1 MMVRCGYEWTGH
13 PVTADGQIYTLH
25 GKAGNTPASLVEVE
39 VADSAPYE
47 IRIRGLVKRAPLKS
61 RLQTLTELRYVPGSN
76 SFSLH
81 DVLTNHADYPHDY
94 QIIYH
99 SNFGTPILEEGARF
113 LAPMSSISP
122 FNDYAKSGLKTRR
135 PIRTDQRF

>member
-1 MMVRCGYEWTGH
+1 M
-13 PVTADGQIYTLH
+13 
-25 GKAGNTPASLVEVE
+25 
-39 VADSAPYE
+39 ADSAPYE
-47 IRIRGLVKRAPLKS
+47 TPHPRAGERKHLKKAD
-61 RLQTLTELRYVPGSN
+61 LQTLTELRYVPGSN

-122 FNDYAKSGLKTRR
+122 FNDYAKSGLKNLADLSG
-135 PIRTDQRF
+135 TDQRF

>member
-47 IRIRGLVKRAPLKS
+47 IRIRGLVKESTFKS
-61 RLQTLTELRYVPGSN
+61 RSADPDRTALRPGQQQLQP
-76 SFSLH
+76 
-81 DVLTNHADYPHDY
+81 A
-94 QIIYH
+94 
-99 SNFGTPILEEGARF
+99 
-113 LAPMSSISP
+113 
-122 FNDYAKSGLKTRR
+122 
-135 PIRTDQRF
+135 

>member
-47 IRIRGLVKRAPLKS
+47 IRIRGW
-61 RLQTLTELRYVPGSN
+61 
-76 SFSLH
+76 
-81 DVLTNHADYPHDY
+81 
-94 QIIYH
+94 
-99 SNFGTPILEEGARF
+99 
-113 LAPMSSISP
+113 
-122 FNDYAKSGLKTRR
+122 
-135 PIRTDQRF
+135 

>member
-47 IRIRGLVKRAPLKS
+47 IRIRGLVKESTFKKAD
-61 RLQTLTELRYVPGSN
+61 LQTLTELRYVRAATAS
-76 SFSLH
+76 
-81 DVLTNHADYPHDY
+81 AC
-94 QIIYH
+94 
-99 SNFGTPILEEGARF
+99 
-113 LAPMSSISP
+113 MM
-122 FNDYAKSGLKTRR
+122 FNQPCRLSA
-135 PIRTDQRF
+135 